1 MAAQPKIFILAQADA
16 DAHTA
21 DGHAHAEEVATDVT
35 TTVGHA
41 DHGHEEEHH
50 EASPMDPSGTVF
62 AWTLVIFIGVLFVL
76 KKFAFG
82 PILAGLDAREQGIR
96 DSVTN
101 AEKIEAELAGIDG
114 KRTEIIGE
122 ADQKA
127 KDIVSEARQGAVE
140 EANHVRAK
148 AREDAKILE
157 ENAQREIHAAQEKAQ
172 AFLRRESADIA
183 VALAGK
189 VIGENLDD
197 ARNKALVDNLIQQL

>member
-1 MAAQPKIFILAQADA
+1 MAAQAKYIILAQADA
-16 DAHTA
+16 VEEAA
-21 DGHAHAEEVATDVT
+21 ERVEEVAADVT
-35 TTVGHA
+35 ATVEHA
-41 DHGHEEEHH
+41 AGPDEHH
-50 EASPMDPSGTVF
+50 EASPMDPSGVVF
-62 AWTLVIFIGVLFVL
+62 MWTLIIFCAVLFVL

-82 PILAGLDAREQGIR
+82 PILAGLEAREQGIR
-96 DSVTN
+96 DSVEN
-101 AEKIEAELAGIDG
+101 AEKIEAELKDIEG
-114 KRTEIIGE
+114 KRAGIIGE

-127 KDIVSEARQGAVE
+127 KDIVAEARRGAVE

-157 ENAQREIHAAQEKAQ
+157 ENAQREIRAAQDKAK
-172 AFLRRESADIA
+172 ALLRRESADIA

>member
-16 DAHTA
+16 DALAA
-21 DGHAHAEEVATDVT
+21 DVHEHVEEVASDVQAVAHAE
-35 TTVGHA
+35 
-41 DHGHEEEHH
+41 HGHGDEHH
-50 EASPMDPSGTVF
+50 EASPMDPSGIVF
-62 AWTLVIFIGVLFVL
+62 TWTLVIFIGVLFVL

-96 DSVTN
+96 ESVTN
-101 AEKIEAELAGIDG
+101 AEKIEAELADIDG
-114 KRTEIIGE
+114 KRTEIIGV

>member
-1 MAAQPKIFILAQADA
+1 MAAQPTIFILAQADA
-16 DAHTA
+16 VDAPVA
-21 DGHAHAEEVATDVT
+21 DANVAAEEVATDVQV
-35 TTVGHA
+35 TVAHA
-41 DHGHEEEHH
+41 EHGHDAHH
-50 EASPMDPSGTVF
+50 EPSPMDPSGSVF
-62 AWTLVIFIGVLFVL
+62 VWTLIIFCALLVVL

-82 PILAGLDAREQGIR
+82 PILAGLDAREQSIR

-101 AEKIEAELAGIDG
+101 AEKIEAELDGIEG
-114 KRTEIIGE
+114 KRASIIGD
-122 ADQKA
+122 ADHKA
-127 KDIVSEARQGAVE
+127 KDIVAEARRGAVE

-157 ENAQREIHAAQEKAQ
+157 ENAQREIRAAQDKAQ
-172 AFLRRESADIA
+172 AILRRESAEIA